1 MRFISRSISATC
13 IEYNFG
19 SKIDKS
25 ISDMVLKVYRFLPQY
40 IELKKA
46 GIIDLVPSYTSLAIH
61 FNTSCQLFKQQNAFD
76 GFIEKALEQKYNH
89 KPEEHTVYVEYNGQD
104 IDEVCQMLKLSKGSF
119 IDLHTASYS
128 IAMIGFR
135 EYFPYL
141 LGLDERLDIP
151 RRESPRIKVKKGSV
165 AIASGQTGIYPEDS
179 PGGWNIIGY
188 TDFDDF
194 KALKPSDTIIFKEKD
209 TKNAHKL

>member
-1 MRFISRSISATC
+1 MKYITKNISATC

-19 SKIDKS
+19 SKIDKY

-40 IELKKA
+40 IDLKKA
-46 GIIDLVPSYTSLAIH
+46 GIIDIVPAYTSLAIY
-61 FNTSCQLFKQQNAFD
+61 FNTSCELFKQPNAYD
-76 GFIEKALEQKYNH
+76 SFIQKALE
-89 KPEEHTVYVEYNGQD
+89 EEHSYVPTEHTIYVDYSGQD
-104 IDEVCQMLKLSKGSF
+104 IDDVCKTLKLSKDAF

-141 LGLDERLDIP
+141 LGLDDKLSLP
-151 RRESPRIKVKKGSV
+151 RRDEPRTKVKKGSV

-179 PGGWNIIGY
+179 PGGWHIIGH
-188 TDFDDF
+188 TDFNAF
-194 KALKPSDTIIFKEKD
+194 KTLKPADIIIFKNKD
-209 TKNAHKL
+209 TKCS